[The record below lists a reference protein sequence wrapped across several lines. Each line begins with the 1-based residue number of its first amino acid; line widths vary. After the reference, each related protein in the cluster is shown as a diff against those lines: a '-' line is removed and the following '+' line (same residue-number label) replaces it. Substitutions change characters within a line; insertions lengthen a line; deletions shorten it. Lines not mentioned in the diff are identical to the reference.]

1 MLVAACRISA
11 ARLPG
16 VAHSTQ
22 FVPLADSLLACLAL
36 DWEQPENIAI
46 KPRPSAAIIEKLF
59 KRDFISTQRM

>member
-1 MLVAACRISA
+1 MLVAACCISA

-22 FVPLADSLLACLAL
+22 FVPLADSLLACLAFDL
-36 DWEQPENIAI
+36 EQPENIAI
-46 KPRPSAAIIEKLF
+46 KPRPRAEIIEKLF